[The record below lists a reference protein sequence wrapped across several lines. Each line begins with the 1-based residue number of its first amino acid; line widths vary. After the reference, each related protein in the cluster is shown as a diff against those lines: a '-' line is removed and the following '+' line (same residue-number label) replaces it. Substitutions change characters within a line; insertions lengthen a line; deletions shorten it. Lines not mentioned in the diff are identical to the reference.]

1 MLFAIQFA
9 HYVSGGFFINP
20 ETLNLLIFKSRF
32 DKKKLNL
39 SLPSKYLNI
48 TPKITYGEA
57 ITCRFPK
64 LS

>member
-1 MLFAIQFA
+1 MSKSIP
-9 HYVSGGFFINP
+9 N
-20 ETLNLLIFKSRF
+20 FKSQF